1 MQLVRSKG
9 WLMRDDH
16 EENLQVAL
24 WTNIPAMWK
33 FIIGLIVSK
42 EPPLGSK
49 DRLQASPS
57 ILNAKFISLSSCAVN
72 FPAWVFLHEWVVIF
86 CSFLN
91 FRVSG
96 KIEKDCTK
104 MPELEITENY
114 SLQLSKLA
122 TFKNC
127 TR

>member
-1 MQLVRSKG
+1 MQFVRSKRR
-9 WLMRDDH
+9 LTKDDH
-16 EENLQVAL
+16 EENLQVVL
-24 WTNIPAMWK
+24 WTNISAIWK
-33 FIIGLIVSK
+33 FIIGLIMSK
-42 EPPLGSK
+42 ELPLGSK
-49 DRLQASPS
+49 DGLQASPS

-72 FPAWVFLHEWVVIF
+72 FPAWIFLHEWVVIF

-91 FRVSG
+91 FRVLG
-96 KIEKDCTK
+96 KIEKGCTK

-122 TFKNC
+122 AFKNC